1 MIEIMDFYNT
11 NNILLILVK
20 LKILLFYLN
29 SIFVDCM
36 I

>member
-20 LKILLFYLN
+20 LKVLLFYLN
-29 SIFVDCM
+29 SIFVDFM